1 MQHLL
6 KIAYRR
12 DDTVVMTR
20 ALLRRSPC
28 PTTTG
33 AFFIYTKSIT
43 CIKQG
48 FVLPTNFSN
57 TPQELHKLHLYAY
70 KQNHPPRLIPYKK
83 KVLSSATYLSY
94 LKV

>member
-6 KIAYRR
+6 KIVYRR
-12 DDTVVMTR
+12 DDASIVKTKP
-20 ALLRRSPC
+20 LPDND
-28 PTTTG
+28 G
-33 AFFIYTKSIT
+33 AFFIYTKPIT

-70 KQNHPPRLIPYKK
+70 KQNHPPRLIPCKK